1 MVLAKHALQKI
12 FVFYLFSWAAL
23 AAVQVQGG
31 LRHGKI
37 QEGEWEKPEK
47 SLAELLLGNT
57 NGFFCTA
64 TARPVRPPPPA
75 ASTTAAVAATATTKR
90 QTGGSIWLSQPL
102 EAAVEATVKERAT
115 AAAIKRTA
123 SKSEAKNF

>member
-1 MVLAKHALQKI
+1 M
-12 FVFYLFSWAAL
+12 
-23 AAVQVQGG
+23 
-31 LRHGKI
+31 GKTR
-37 QEGEWEKPEK
+37 KK
-47 SLAELLLGNT
+47 SGRTAFGQHKW
-57 NGFFCTA
+57 FFCTA

>member
-1 MVLAKHALQKI
+1 MHKKDKKIGMSICPMVLAKHALQKI

-57 NGFFCTA
+57 NGFF
-64 TARPVRPPPPA
+64 VR
-75 ASTTAAVAATATTKR
+75 R
-90 QTGGSIWLSQPL
+90 QQDQ
-102 EAAVEATVKERAT
+102 
-115 AAAIKRTA
+115 
-123 SKSEAKNF
+123 